1 LKAAYDR
8 THWNL
13 RPVVMAHEMLVRRG
27 RNEAAELWR
36 RGRAERTAEMADQLH
51 KRLARLQKKHGMKLP
66 TVADRIGER
75 FIRPLVADRM
85 LALVQPAMEELR
97 SGAATHTF
105 PQLEAQT
112 DELTEEPTGVGLD
125 VPDWL
130 AALEEEVDRAS
141 ALARFGGRAGSDNEP
156 IPQRL
161 LSFDDV
167 QQQLERMQRGE

>member
-1 LKAAYDR
+1 
-8 THWNL
+8 
-13 RPVVMAHEMLVRRG
+13 MAHEMLVRRG
-27 RNEAAELWR
+27 RLEAAELWR
-36 RGRAERTAEMADQLH
+36 RALAERTAEMADQLH
-51 KRLARLQKKHGMKLP
+51 KRLTRLQKKHGMRLP

-105 PQLEAQT
+105 PQLEAQA

-130 AALEEEVDRAS
+130 AALEEEVDRVS
-141 ALARFGGRAGSDNEP
+141 SLSRFDPKPEGDDETIR
-156 IPQRL
+156 QRL

-167 QQQLERMQRGE
+167 GQQLERMQHGE